1 MLSNDVLAYRD
12 LGKGRDVIYACARIC
27 VKFAHRLAHLMW
39 AKGGKRT

>member
-1 MLSNDVLAYRD
+1 MLSDEKGILVWDVC
-12 LGKGRDVIYACARIC
+12 GRIC